1 MPNFKSFSPAAP
13 LAVLKKKKRHHREI
27 NVRPAAPFGPCAFL
41 CTCTSAGLHRA
52 EYRPAGF
59 QLGSVVFSRPRVP
72 GGEGGDAKGR
82 ESSQLAEP
90 ALPSLRHDPRRT
102 RTSLG
107 LGGHP
112 AGRANSARPPRQ
124 RARAPRPRPP
134 AAGKPGRGAGAGGSP
149 GRAGASS
156 LARLAGSLARSLARP
171 PLLWERWPRD
181 RRTAPLGRAVPPHR
195 DSALCAGGSPGGGLV
210 PGRGCAAAVPAG
222 RSLSWQPFQTT
233 QVPAARRSSGVTRLR
248 LPVGGLAESLGG
260 KRRRGVPRGRHLPRP
275 EIVAPGGLQWVLIS
289 YPGLHRPHT
298 SVSWGSRRTDLVTGF
313 LFCVFSKEVTETQ

>member
-1 MPNFKSFSPAAP
+1 M
-13 LAVLKKKKRHHREI
+13 LKKKKRHHREI

-52 EYRPAGF
+52 DCRPAGF

-112 AGRANSARPPRQ
+112 AGRANSARPPSQ

-134 AAGKPGRGAGAGGSP
+134 AAGKPGRGAGAGGP
-149 GRAGASS
+149 RHRRGVV
-156 LARLAGSLARSLARP
+156 ARPARRLARSHAR
-171 PLLWERWPRD
+171 RCCGSAGHV
-181 RRTAPLGRAVPPHR
+181 TAGPPLGRAVPPHR

-233 QVPAARRSSGVTRLR
+233 QDPGCASFL
-248 LPVGGLAESLGG
+248 
-260 KRRRGVPRGRHLPRP
+260 GRHAITSPRWRL
-275 EIVAPGGLQWVLIS
+275 G
-289 YPGLHRPHT
+289 
-298 SVSWGSRRTDLVTGF
+298 
-313 LFCVFSKEVTETQ
+313 